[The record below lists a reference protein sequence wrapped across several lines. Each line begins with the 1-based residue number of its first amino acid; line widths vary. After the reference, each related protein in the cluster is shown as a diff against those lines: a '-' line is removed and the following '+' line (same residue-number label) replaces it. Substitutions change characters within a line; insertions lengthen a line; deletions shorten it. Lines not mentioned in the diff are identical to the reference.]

1 MAIPTAESAPGGTRA
16 RASSPAGA
24 APPPPAAACGSGGA
38 GGALALMAVAAPLAA
53 GAGAGRLARHIS
65 TDINCA
71 RQPRSRVSTGFKQIN
86 YRRHFSVVPRDRHVS
101 FYISA
106 AAAEFKCCCNYFNR
120 SATPLEFSIVW
131 NFAISIIVHSFVL
144 SDCAEKSYS
153 PFLTISEQLRRG
165 GMFKEKMHW
174 QM

>member
-1 MAIPTAESAPGGTRA
+1 MLLAARERAPA
-16 RASSPAGA
+16 RRPALLRRLRQRR
-24 APPPPAAACGSGGA
+24 AAAA
-38 GGALALMAVAAPLAA
+38 VLAEPSPLLMAVAAPLAAGA

-86 YRRHFSVVPRDRHVS
+86 YRHHFSVVPRDRHVS

-153 PFLTISEQLRRG
+153 PFLTISEQLRRA

>member
-1 MAIPTAESAPGGTRA
+1 MLLAARERAPA
-16 RASSPAGA
+16 RRPALLRRLRQRR
-24 APPPPAAACGSGGA
+24 AAAAVPAEPSP
-38 GGALALMAVAAPLAA
+38 LLMAVAAPLAPDARAGA

-86 YRRHFSVVPRDRHVS
+86 YRRHFSGVARDRHVS